1 MNGRQTLR
9 LLSVSLLALAVGAC
23 RGTAPVDVMG
33 SGPGT
38 DDDWQ
43 CLPAPDGGWA
53 CTRESGSTEAG
64 VDEAPVAAAPP
75 AASPAPAPPAP
86 PREAQRA
93 ELGETRPAA
102 PPSPARTV
110 PPRTP
115 APTVPPPAKP
125 ALLADVPATHY
136 AVQLIALQS
145 EAALDG
151 FVAERQLGAMTRV
164 RVESGGRLHF
174 ALLAGV
180 YPSRRQA
187 DQAVAALAPAL
198 RALKPWVRTVGS
210 LQAAM
215 ARADALAQAGG

>member
-23 RGTAPVDVMG
+23 RGAAPVDVMG

-43 CLPAPDGGWA
+43 CRPAPDGGWA
-53 CTRESGSTEAG
+53 CTRESGAAEAG
-64 VDEAPVAAAPP
+64 VNETPVAAVPP
-75 AASPAPAPPAP
+75 AAASAPAPPAP
-86 PREAQRA
+86 REAPRA
-93 ELGETRPAA
+93 ELGETRPVAA
-102 PPSPARTV
+102 PLPARTV
-110 PPRTP
+110 PQRTP
-115 APTVPPPAKP
+115 APAAPPPAKP
-125 ALLADVPATHY
+125 AFLADVPATHY

-145 EAALDG
+145 ETALDG

-180 YPSRRQA
+180 YPSRGQA

-215 ARADALAQAGG
+215 ARADALARAGG

>member
-9 LLSVSLLALAVGAC
+9 LLSVSLLAFAVSAC
-23 RGTAPVDVMG
+23 RGAAPVDVMG

-43 CLPAPDGGWA
+43 CRPAPDGGWA
-53 CTRESGSTEAG
+53 CTRESGAAEAG
-64 VDEAPVAAAPP
+64 VNETPAAAVPP
-75 AASPAPAPPAP
+75 AAASAPAPPAP
-86 PREAQRA
+86 REAPRA
-93 ELGETRPAA
+93 ELGEELPAA
-102 PPSPARTV
+102 PLSPA
-110 PPRTP
+110 PAAQRTP
-115 APTVPPPAKP
+115 APAAPAEP
-125 ALLADVPATHY
+125 SLLADVPTTHY

-180 YPSRRQA
+180 YPSRGQA

-210 LQAAM
+210 LQAAI
-215 ARADALAQAGG
+215 ARADALARAGG

>member
-43 CLPAPDGGWA
+43 CRPAPDGGWA
-53 CTRESGSTEAG
+53 CTRESVAAEAADG
-64 VDEAPVAAAPP
+64 VEAPVVVAPPAAAPVPAAPAAPREAPRAEPGEARAAAPP
-75 AASPAPAPPAP
+75 PPARAVP
-86 PREAQRA
+86 QQRQ
-93 ELGETRPAA
+93 RPAA
-102 PPSPARTV
+102 PALAET
-110 PPRTP
+110 
-115 APTVPPPAKP
+115 
-125 ALLADVPATHY
+125 ALLANVPATHY

-174 ALLAGV
+174 ALVAGV
-180 YPSRRQA
+180 YPSRGQA
-187 DQAVAALAPAL
+187 DQAVAALPPAL

-215 ARADALAQAGG
+215 ARADALAQAR

>member
-53 CTRESGSTEAG
+53 CTRESGAA
-64 VDEAPVAAAPP
+64 EAPVVAAPAAA
-75 AASPAPAPPAP
+75 APAPAPPAP
-86 PREAQRA
+86 PREAPRA
-93 ELGETRPAA
+93 ELSEARAAAPPPPARAVPQRTPAPAA
-102 PPSPARTV
+102 PPL
-110 PPRTP
+110 
-115 APTVPPPAKP
+115 AKP

-180 YPSRRQA
+180 YPSRQA
-187 DQAVAALAPAL
+187 ADRAVAALAPAL
-198 RALKPWVRTVGS
+198 RALKPWVRTVAS
-210 LQAAM
+210 LQAAI
-215 ARADALAQAGG
+215 ARADALAPAAR

>member
-23 RGTAPVDVMG
+23 RGAAPVDVMG

-53 CTRESGSTEAG
+53 CTRESGAAEAKAG
-64 VDEAPVAAAPP
+64 VNEAPVAAVLSTAAPT
-75 AASPAPAPPAP
+75 PAPPAP
-86 PREAQRA
+86 PREAPRA
-93 ELGETRPAA
+93 ELGEERPAA
-102 PPSPARTV
+102 PPSPA
-110 PPRTP
+110 PAAQRTP
-115 APTVPPPAKP
+115 APAAPPPTEP

-174 ALLAGV
+174 ALVAGV
-180 YPSRRQA
+180 YPSRGQA
-187 DQAVAALAPAL
+187 DQAVAELTPAL

-215 ARADALAQAGG
+215 ARADALARAR